1 MVFELVRPQS
11 LVDVGCGIG
20 TWLKVAKDSGV
31 PLVVGVDGEYVLS
44 AGLLIEKSEF
54 LPADLRMPLS
64 DLERRFDLA
73 MSLEVAEHLP
83 RERSQG
89 LVDDLCRLADV
100 VIFSAAIPGQGGTDH
115 INLQAQSAWIERFAV
130 NGYLP
135 FDLIR
140 PRVWDETSV
149 ESWYRQNV
157 LVFVNQNCAVL
168 IARAQELEAAVP
180 RIFDVAHPDL
190 VAFWERRAT
199 RPVSVRQSMYLLKR
213 ATKTAISRRLNSIR
227 SSKSSGGGN

>member
-1 MVFELVRPQS
+1 MVFELIQPQS

-20 TWLKVAKDSGV
+20 TWLKVAKELGV
-31 PLVVGVDGEYVLS
+31 PTVRGLDGKYALS
-44 AGLLIEKSEF
+44 AGLLIDKTEF
-54 LPADLRMPLS
+54 QPANLLLPLPDLGQ
-64 DLERRFDLA
+64 RFDLA

-83 RERSQG
+83 RERAQG
-89 LVDDLCRLADV
+89 LVNELCSLADV
-100 VIFSAAIPGQGGTDH
+100 VLFSAAIPCQGGTDH
-115 INLQAQSAWIERFAV
+115 INLQAQSVWIERFAT

-157 LVFVNQNCAVL
+157 LVFGNQNSASL
-168 IARAQELEAAVP
+168 IARAGELESAVP
-180 RIFDVAHPDL
+180 RIFDVVHPEL

-199 RPVSVRQSMYLLKR
+199 RPVSVRQSLYFLKR
-213 ATKTAISRRLNSIR
+213 AIQATFSRRFKSIR
-227 SSKSSGGGN
+227 SSKSLGGLN